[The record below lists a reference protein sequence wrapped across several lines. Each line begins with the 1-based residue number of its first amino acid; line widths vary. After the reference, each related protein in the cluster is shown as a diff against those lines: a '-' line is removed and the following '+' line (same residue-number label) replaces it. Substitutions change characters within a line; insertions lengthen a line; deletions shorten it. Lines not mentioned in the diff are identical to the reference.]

1 MRRRHI
7 SLFELAILDAQ
18 GFVNIYCMLNP
29 STVPNVPA
37 KIPQYYDNFQKLLQK
52 YPRIPSESIL
62 DFIGCEYV
70 SEIEVRSNDDSG
82 SITWILLYAKD
93 KLKLQDL
100 DRARSSG
107 KYVYVLTND
116 AYPNLCKIGKA
127 VNPEGRMKGVN
138 SAGTVSEWVL
148 RYALPVTDDYKVE
161 NLVHR
166 HFQEF
171 RRDSDQG
178 HSREF
183 FEVDFETA
191 IKAVGYFGTDFYVG
205 EPIIY

>member
-1 MRRRHI
+1 MRRKHI
-7 SLFELAILDAQ
+7 SLFELAVLEAQ
-18 GFVNIYCMLNP
+18 GYITIYCMLNP

-70 SEIEVRSNDDSG
+70 SEIEVRSNDGSG
-82 SITWILLYAKD
+82 AITWILLYAKD
-93 KLKLQDL
+93 KLKLQDRE
-100 DRARSSG
+100 RAETSG

-166 HFQEF
+166 HFGEF
-171 RRDSDQG
+171 RRDSIQG
-178 HSREF
+178 SSREF

-191 IKAVGYFGTDFYVG
+191 VKAVEYFGKDFYVG

>member
-70 SEIEVRSNDDSG
+70 SEIEVRSQDDSG
-82 SITWILLYAKD
+82 AITWILLYAKD
-93 KLKLQDL
+93 KLKLQDRE
-100 DRARSSG
+100 RAETSG

-116 AYPNLCKIGKA
+116 AYPDLCKIGKA
-127 VNPEGRMKGVN
+127 VNPESRINGIN

-166 HFQEF
+166 HFAEF
-171 RRDSDQG
+171 RRDSIQG
-178 HSREF
+178 SSREF

-191 IKAVGYFGTDFYVG
+191 VKAVEYFGKDFYVG

>member
-1 MRRRHI
+1 MRRLRI
-7 SLFELAILDAQ
+7 SLFELAVLESQ

-52 YPRIPSESIL
+52 YSRIPSESIL

-70 SEIEVRSNDDSG
+70 SEIEVRSNDGSG

-93 KLKLQDL
+93 KLKLQDRE
-100 DRARSSG
+100 RAETSG

-116 AYPNLCKIGKA
+116 AYPDLCKIGKA
-127 VNPEGRMKGVN
+127 VNPESRINGIN

-166 HFQEF
+166 HFGEF
-171 RRDSDQG
+171 RRDSIQG
-178 HSREF
+178 SSREF

-191 IKAVGYFGTDFYVG
+191 VKAVEYFGKDFYVG

>member
-52 YPRIPSESIL
+52 YPRLPSETIL
-62 DFIGCEYV
+62 EYIGCEYV
-70 SEIEVRSNDDSG
+70 SEVVIHSNDASG

-93 KLKLQDL
+93 KLKLEDKDTL
-100 DRARSSG
+100 INAS
-107 KYVYVLTND
+107 KFVYVLTND
-116 AYPNLCKIGKA
+116 AYPRLCKIGKA
-127 VNPEGRMKGVN
+127 KDPESRINGIN

-166 HFQEF
+166 HFEEF
-171 RRDSDQG
+171 RRNSVQG

-191 IKAVGYFGTDFYVG
+191 VQAVEYFGKDFYAGQAV
-205 EPIIY
+205 IY

>member
-93 KLKLQDL
+93 KLKLQDRE
-100 DRARSSG
+100 RAESSG

-116 AYPNLCKIGKA
+116 AYPGLCKIGKA
-127 VNPEGRMKGVN
+127 VNPESRINGIN

-191 IKAVGYFGTDFYVG
+191 VKAVEYFGKDFYVG

>member
-1 MRRRHI
+1 MRRSHI
-7 SLFELAILDAQ
+7 SLFELALLESQ
-18 GFVNIYCMLNP
+18 GFVTVYCMLNP

-37 KIPQYYDNFQKLLQK
+37 KIPQYYDNFQKLLHK
-52 YPRIPSESIL
+52 YPRIPSESII
-62 DFIGCEYV
+62 DYIECEYV
-70 SEIEVRSNDDSG
+70 SEIEVRSEDSSG
-82 SITWILLYAKD
+82 SITWILLYVKD

-100 DRARSSG
+100 DQSRLSG
-107 KYVYVLTND
+107 KFVYVLTNS
-116 AYPNLCKIGKA
+116 AYPKLCKIGKA
-127 VNPEGRMKGVN
+127 KDPESRINGIN

-166 HFQEF
+166 HFEEF
-171 RRDSDQG
+171 RRNSAQG

-191 IKAVGYFGTDFYVG
+191 VQAVEYFGKDFYAG
-205 EPIIY
+205 DPIIY